1 MSQRWTVNNK
11 HQAEQLCQYIMA
23 NCEAGKT
30 YEIHEPKLTNQQQK
44 AIFAYC
50 DHVARDMNAAGIS
63 MQHVISQAK
72 LEIPPTGKML
82 YYMMWK
88 PIQNAMLQTADLAK
102 VGKFEVDQIYQ
113 VMAKHLIEKHD
124 VDVRFGR

>member
-1 MSQRWTVNNK
+1 MSV
-11 HQAEQLCQYIMA
+11 HH
-23 NCEAGKT
+23 GKLRGGEKL

-88 PIQNAMLQTADLAK
+88 PIQTPCCKRLT
-102 VGKFEVDQIYQ
+102 
-113 VMAKHLIEKHD
+113 
-124 VDVRFGR
+124 